1 LDDGEFGR
9 TTPESDTDIIDLG
22 VLEAEGESADDDSD
36 EEEVV
41 G

>member
-9 TTPESDTDIIDLG
+9 TTSKSDADIIDLG
-22 VLEAEGESADDDSD
+22 ILEAEGETTDDDPD